1 MGTVKKAIILSLLA
15 LSPTLNAKEIHQSS
29 YGESWPFTVESG
41 ELGCYE
47 QAVFFIANDKEY
59 AVNGVAQSKGYD
71 AIEPIWKED
80 SSLLEYQKAIAK
92 KENKTL
98 RQVQDEMGVSRVNI
112 GPILQEGLKLCK

>member
-1 MGTVKKAIILSLLA
+1 MAVYCRKRRTWLLRQG
-15 LSPTLNAKEIHQSS
+15 SD
-29 YGESWPFTVESG
+29 
-41 ELGCYE
+41 
-47 QAVFFIANDKEY
+47 FIANDNEY

-71 AIEPIWKED
+71 SIEPIWKED